1 MRGMFEFRLPDLGSG
16 VDEGEIL
23 AWRVAP
29 GDAVEAEQVL
39 AEVETDKAAV
49 DVPSPVAGTVRELRA
64 NAGDVVAEGDVI
76 AAIEVADEA
85 AAEAAEDLAPAGEGD
100 GEAGDETAEA
110 ASGTAESDAD
120 GETATEGGVSAKG
133 GRVFAPPNVRRLA
146 RELDVEIAA
155 VEGSGPSGRVTESD
169 VREAAERGDDEAT
182 DDGSADGPTSVVSR
196 VGADDGEAADEEADD
211 GEGDGPTS
219 VVSRVGA
226 DDGGESDGES
236 GPTSVVS
243 RVSDGQ
249 ARENG
254 EGGAAAESESSAE
267 AAGAADDATAA
278 ETVAGGAVEGVA
290 PDRREPYDG
299 ARRAVGERLAR
310 ARREIPHATHHETAV
325 VPGLVRAR
333 ERLRPLAEERDVTLT
348 DMPFLLTAVAAALRE
363 YPVLNA
369 KLDGESEEVVY
380 EGVRNVGVAAATDAD
395 RTVPVVEDV
404 DGKGLLALAAELEDL
419 TARAREGTLDAAETE
434 TATFTVTDAG
444 GEHADPVIRAPQTA
458 VLAVGELRERPVAV
472 SALPDGVDLDG
483 EPGSGVVAAPTLP
496 LSLAVDRRVVDA
508 AEAAR
513 FLDALTGYLADP
525 TRLLLE

>member
-1 MRGMFEFRLPDLGSG
+1 MFEFRLPDLGTG
-16 VDEGEIL
+16 VDEGELL

-29 GDAVEAEQVL
+29 GDAVEEDQVL

-64 NAGDVVAEGDVI
+64 DAGDVVAEGDVV

-85 AAEAAEDLAPAGEGD
+85 AADEAESDDGAGD
-100 GEAGDETAEA
+100 GETGDESTRA
-110 ASGTAESDAD
+110 
-120 GETATEGGVSAKG
+120 VSAKG
-133 GRVFAPPNVRRLA
+133 RRVFAPPNVRRLA

-155 VEGSGPSGRVTESD
+155 VEGTGPSGRITESD
-169 VREAAERGDDEAT
+169 VREAAEEDDDAT
-182 DDGSADGPTSVVSR
+182 GDGSADDGPTSVVGRVGADDGGDDEGGPTAVVSRVDTDDGGAGPTSVVSR
-196 VGADDGEAADEEADD
+196 VGE
-211 GEGDGPTS
+211 
-219 VVSRVGA
+219 
-226 DDGGESDGES
+226 
-236 GPTSVVS
+236 
-243 RVSDGQ
+243 GQ
-249 ARENG
+249 ARQDDEQG
-254 EGGAAAESESSAE
+254 TAAESEQSAE
-267 AAGAADDATAA
+267 AAGEPNAATAD
-278 ETVAGGAVEGVA
+278 ETVTGRTVEGVA

-310 ARREIPHATHHETAV
+310 ARREIPHATHHDTAA

-333 ERLRPLAEERDVTLT
+333 ERLRPLAEERDVTLN

-369 KLDGESEEVVY
+369 KLDAESEEIVY

-419 TARAREGTLDAAETE
+419 TARADEGTLDAAETE

-444 GEHADPVIRAPQTA
+444 GEHADPVIRPPQTA
-458 VLAVGELRERPVAV
+458 VLAVGELTERPVAV

-483 EPGSGVVAAPTLP
+483 EPESGVVAAPTLP